1 MDFKQIPIFSVI
13 KKRMDWLSQRQ
24 EILATNISNSDS
36 PGYKPKDLKPFSFDD
51 LVRRESNQLN
61 MAVGGSGHLGGRR
74 KRIMDFDSEETRK
87 PFETAPQGNAVV
99 LEEQMMKVAETTAKH
114 KLASE
119 LYKKHLGMFRMALGR
134 R

>member
-1 MDFKQIPIFSVI
+1 
-13 KKRMDWLSQRQ
+13 MDWLSQRQ

-114 KLASE
+114 KLTSE

>member
-1 MDFKQIPIFSVI
+1 MDFKQIPIFTVL
-13 KKRMDWLSQRQ
+13 KKRMDWLTQRQ
-24 EILATNISNSDS
+24 EVIATNISNSDS
-36 PGYKPKDLKPFSFDD
+36 PGYKPKDLKPFDFEG

-61 MAVGGSGHLGGRR
+61 MKVGSTGHLGGQR
-74 KRIMDFDSEETRK
+74 KRITDFDAEEEQK

-114 KLASE
+114 KLTAE
-119 LYKKHLGMFRMALGR
+119 LYKKHMGLFRMALGR